1 MNNNSKEE
9 KNINPLMRFDASM
22 ANVQDGGLRSVSA
35 INMLVC
41 YLVSNLN
48 GKISIQTLLEA
59 TDESMVS
66 NHFETSNAITKL
78 LKSQTI
84 KQNEDGMLYMDDKDI
99 VDVELIELDL
109 PLTVRQRSFEAC
121 QRIISKETYK
131 RENRAIVEPYD
142 TGYLVK
148 LSVSDYDTD
157 FLKLELYAPT
167 KVQAEM
173 IKDKFISNP
182 VKVYEILIKSIFENE
197 T

>member
-1 MNNNSKEE
+1 MNNNSKKDDE
-9 KNINPLMRFDASM
+9 INPFMRFDASM
-22 ANVQDGGLRSVSA
+22 ANVMNGGLRSVSA

-48 GKISIQTLLEA
+48 GKLSIQTLLEA
-59 TDESMVS
+59 TDETMVS

-84 KQNEDGMLYMDDKDI
+84 KQTDDGMLYMDDKDV

-131 RENRAIVEPYD
+131 RENRAIVEPCEK
-142 TGYLVK
+142 GYYVK

-157 FLKLELYAPT
+157 FLKLELFAPT

-182 VKVYEILIKSIFENE
+182 VKVYETLIASIFDNK
-197 T
+197 